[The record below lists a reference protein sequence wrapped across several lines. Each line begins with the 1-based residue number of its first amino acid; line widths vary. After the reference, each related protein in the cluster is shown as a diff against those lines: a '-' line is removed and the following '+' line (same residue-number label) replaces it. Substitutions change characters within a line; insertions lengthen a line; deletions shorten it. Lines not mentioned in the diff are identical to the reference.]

1 MGHGSGI
8 AKIIVGVDGSE
19 ASIEALKQAK
29 SLSGPLGAEIEA
41 MGCWD
46 YPRMYDRYLMMDI
59 GGFKESAE
67 KVLDEAVTRAVGP
80 ESFDSVRIT
89 LVQGDPRSALIEASK
104 NADMLIVG
112 RRGMGG
118 LKGLLVGSVS
128 SAAIAQSECPVLVVR
143 APEEDKKS

>member
-1 MGHGSGI
+1 MAHGPGI

-19 ASIEALKQAK
+19 ASIEALRQAVF
-29 SLSGPLGAEIEA
+29 LAGALNAQIEA
-41 MGCWD
+41 IGCWD

-67 KVLDEAVTRAVGP
+67 KVVKEAVARVIGTEPSEMLKIV
-80 ESFDSVRIT
+80 
-89 LVQGDPRSALIEASK
+89 LVQGDPRSSLIEASK

-118 LKGLLVGSVS
+118 LAGLLVGSVS
-128 SAAIAQSECPVLVVR
+128 SAAITQSQCPVLVVR
-143 APEEDKKS
+143 APEESQKG